1 MINGTSA
8 THRHYVGEF
17 PGLKYTTIC
26 DWRKAISEQQQ
37 KEHEAV
43 TELHGKKRGRP
54 PTLPDK
60 VATYVM
66 KYIHAVQWRRKLSK
80 SGGTNLLNKNYFYGK
95 NLNPMEHSQNQVGL
109 QPHSPTLSAAY
120 GAVRDARGVI
130 NTAIVTVKKERAK
143 YLLSKM
149 KFVKRKASTKKSAMI
164 TVSNFDDN
172 FLMDIKAVVV
182 KEEVPDDM
190 ILNWNQTTIKYIPV
204 SNWTMTIEGSKRIVD

>member
-1 MINGTSA
+1 M
-8 THRHYVGEF
+8 
-17 PGLKYTTIC
+17 
-26 DWRKAISEQQQ
+26 
-37 KEHEAV
+37 
-43 TELHGKKRGRP
+43 
-54 PTLPDK
+54 
-60 VATYVM
+60 
-66 KYIHAVQWRRKLSK
+66 
-80 SGGTNLLNKNYFYGK
+80 
-95 NLNPMEHSQNQVGL
+95 GL

-190 ILNWNQTTIKYIPV
+190 ILNWDQTAIKYIPV